1 LWLLFQLS
9 RLVALHLFSDC
20 TFIVLV

>member
-1 LWLLFQLS
+1 LQLPFQLS
-9 RLVALHLFSDC
+9 RLVALHSFSDC

>member
-1 LWLLFQLS
+1 LQLPFQLS
-9 RLVALHLFSDC
+9 RLVALYSFSNC